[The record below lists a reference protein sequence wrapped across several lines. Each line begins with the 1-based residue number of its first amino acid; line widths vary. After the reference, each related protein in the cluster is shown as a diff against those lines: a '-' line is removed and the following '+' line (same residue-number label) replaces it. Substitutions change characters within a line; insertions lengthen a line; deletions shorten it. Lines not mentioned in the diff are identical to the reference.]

1 MKHISFTSKVR
12 IKTKSEMIKSIKK
25 LNIRARFK
33 FFVNHLS
40 HDTNPSAIMKFMNS
54 YFEREN
60 NILTKAKYNVE
71 RAVEIYN
78 K

>member
-12 IKTKSEMIKSIKK
+12 IKTKSEMIKSLKK

-40 HDTNPSAIMKFMNS
+40 HDQNPDAVTKFMRS
-54 YFEREN
+54 YFEREDA
-60 NILTKAKYNVE
+60 ILIRPLLKDKAPLANV
-71 RAVEIYN
+71 
-78 K
+78 